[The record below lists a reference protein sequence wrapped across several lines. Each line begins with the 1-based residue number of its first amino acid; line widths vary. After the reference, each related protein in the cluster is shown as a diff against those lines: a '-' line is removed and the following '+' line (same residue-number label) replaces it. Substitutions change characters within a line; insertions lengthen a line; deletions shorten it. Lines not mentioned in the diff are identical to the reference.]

1 MKLKRAAYEAF
12 FNVILSPLERL
23 FSARSHKLYYNHVNI
38 YIIVCNSQHNISNI
52 YNGNKIIYIKHQ
64 SNMVDLNKNL
74 FIYLFIYYTLPR
86 TTTTTRTS
94 TNRQLD
100 ETSTTRQLDNK
111 HEQKW
116 QGHHNSENQLLW
128 ALITQKCTIC

>member
-1 MKLKRAAYEAF
+1 M
-12 FNVILSPLERL
+12 
-23 FSARSHKLYYNHVNI
+23 
-38 YIIVCNSQHNISNI
+38 
-52 YNGNKIIYIKHQ
+52 
-64 SNMVDLNKNL
+64 
-74 FIYLFIYYTLPR
+74 PR

-128 ALITQKCTIC
+128 ALITQVTKPGSSNQRPSEPKTDTEICGPSRYLSLQNIV

>member
-1 MKLKRAAYEAF
+1 
-12 FNVILSPLERL
+12 
-23 FSARSHKLYYNHVNI
+23 
-38 YIIVCNSQHNISNI
+38 
-52 YNGNKIIYIKHQ
+52 
-64 SNMVDLNKNL
+64 MVDLNKNL
-74 FIYLFIYYTLPR
+74 FIYYTLPR
-86 TTTTTRTS
+86 TTTTTTRTS

>member
-1 MKLKRAAYEAF
+1 M
-12 FNVILSPLERL
+12 
-23 FSARSHKLYYNHVNI
+23 
-38 YIIVCNSQHNISNI
+38 
-52 YNGNKIIYIKHQ
+52 
-64 SNMVDLNKNL
+64 
-74 FIYLFIYYTLPR
+74 PR

-128 ALITQKCTIC
+128 ALNLKDVKHLHVDIQ